1 MSTPRSSS
9 VWIRFVLRTRRFKSA
24 WLKGTLFV
32 ASLSAMALIAAMVV
46 SCTSLNNRTV
56 QVAPGSPG
64 AKAVGTETCATCHEK
79 TVNDFKTATH
89 ARLKAEGDN
98 ALDVGCESCHGGGS
112 VHVEAGG
119 SRGTMINPKKSPEMC
134 FQCHLDKRGE
144 FSLPHTHPVLAG
156 KLGGPPPRM
165 SCSDCHDPHKGD
177 AVKAGGTALESRNET
192 CFKCHAA
199 QRGPFVREHAALRE
213 GCTTCHAVHGSVND
227 KMLVSR
233 NANLCLSC
241 HMQRQTK
248 SGTITIGSRD
258 HASFLPRGT
267 CWSAGCHQA
276 VHGSQVSEKLR
287 F

>member
-9 VWIRFVLRTRRFKSA
+9 VWIRRVLLTRRFKSA
-24 WLKGTLFV
+24 WLKGVLCV
-32 ASLSAMALIAAMVV
+32 ASLSAMALIAALVM
-46 SCTSLNNRTV
+46 SCASVNRTV
-56 QVAPGSPG
+56 RIAPGIPG
-64 AKAVGTETCATCHEK
+64 AKAVGMETCAACHEK
-79 TVNDFKTATH
+79 TVADFKTATH

-119 SRGTMINPKKSPEMC
+119 GRGTIINPKKSPEIC

-144 FSLPHTHPVLAG
+144 FSLPHTHPVLSG
-156 KLGGPPPRM
+156 KV
-165 SCSDCHDPHKGD
+165 SCVDCHDPHKGD
-177 AVKAGGTALESRNET
+177 AVIAGGTALASQNET
-192 CFKCHAA
+192 CFKCHTA

-227 KMLVSR
+227 KMLISR

-241 HMQRQTK
+241 HIEVAQKGKIMV
-248 SGTITIGSRD
+248 GGAD
-258 HASFLPRGT
+258 HASRLARGN
-267 CWSAGCHQA
+267 CWMSGCHEA
-276 VHGSQVSEKLR
+276 VHGSQVSAALR